1 MIARASSGSRSRI
14 NSVEPLMSA
23 NSAVT
28 VLRSPSIAVD
38 ASDAIR
44 IAGSAAFAGS
54 VWAADEGV
62 SDAPQSPQKS
72 SPGSFGAPHF
82 AQERANAPPHF
93 EQNLRPSRLSVPHFA
108 QRTST
113 LMPVRHYL

>member
-1 MIARASSGSRSRI
+1 
-14 NSVEPLMSA
+14 MSA
-23 NSAVT
+23 QSAVT
-28 VLRSPSIAVD
+28 VLRSPSSDAD
-38 ASDAIR
+38 EASDAIR
-44 IAGSAAFAGS
+44 IAGSANFAGS
-54 VWAADEGV
+54 LRAAGDGV

-82 AQERANAPPHF
+82 AQERASAPPHF

-113 LMPVRHYL
+113 LIAGPALSASGAGFSLWCS

>member
-1 MIARASSGSRSRI
+1 LI
-14 NSVEPLMSA
+14 SA

-28 VLRSPSIAVD
+28 VLRSPSSDAD
-38 ASDAIR
+38 EASDVIR

-54 VWAADEGV
+54 VWAAGDRV

-72 SPGSFGAPHF
+72 SPVSFGAPHF
-82 AQERANAPPHF
+82 GQERASAPPHF

-108 QRTST
+108 QRTAT
-113 LMPVRHYL
+113 LIAGPALSVSGTGFSL

>member
-1 MIARASSGSRSRI
+1 
-14 NSVEPLMSA
+14 MSA

-28 VLRSPSIAVD
+28 VLRSPSSDAD
-38 ASDAIR
+38 EASDAIR
-44 IAGSAAFAGS
+44 LAGSAAFAGS
-54 VWAADEGV
+54 VWAAGEGV

-72 SPGSFGAPHF
+72 SPGSFEAPHRGHW
-82 AQERANAPPHF
+82 RASVTPHF

-113 LMPVRHYL
+113 LIAGPALSVSGTGFSL